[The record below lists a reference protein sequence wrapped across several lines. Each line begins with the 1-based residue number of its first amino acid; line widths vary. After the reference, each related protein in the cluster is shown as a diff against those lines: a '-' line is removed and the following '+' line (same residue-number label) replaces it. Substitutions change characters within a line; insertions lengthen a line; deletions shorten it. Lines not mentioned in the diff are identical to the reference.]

1 MRNASSQGF
10 LLVAGA
16 TFFWSLSGVFA
27 RWLPQVDPWTFNATR
42 GLGMGVA
49 LLVWIAWEY
58 RGGALRLFTQSDPA
72 ALAIA
77 GGFFAAGST
86 LYILAL
92 QLSSVA
98 AASCIGATSGIFAA
112 LLARVWLGERT
123 PVVFYVAVVMAIAG
137 VVLIAVGAASA
148 APVGSLAGI
157 AVSLAYALCFA
168 GQSVALRRYSAIPM
182 EPAMVL
188 GGLGVYLVVRLTVGL
203 APIGAGTTAA
213 LLFMGVIQLAVP
225 MVLYMR
231 GAKHVPAVQMVLITM
246 ADTVLNPLWVWLVH
260 REVPATSVFWGGAVI
275 LLAIA
280 VSAWPSLSAARRGR
294 AWS

>member
-1 MRNASSQGF
+1 MRDDSSRG
-10 LLVAGA
+10 LALVAGA

-27 RWLPQVDPWTFNATR
+27 RWLPQVDPWSFNATR

-49 LLVWIAWEY
+49 LLVWMAWEY
-58 RGGALRLFTQSDPA
+58 RLGAIKLFTEADPA
-72 ALAIA
+72 ALAIS
-77 GGFFAAGST
+77 GGFFAAGSSM
-86 LYILAL
+86 YILAL

-112 LLARVWLGERT
+112 LMARVWLGERT

-137 VVLIAVGAASA
+137 VILIALGEASA
-148 APVGSLAGI
+148 ATVGSLGGI

-168 GQSVALRRYSAIPM
+168 GQSVALRRYSALRM

-188 GGLGVYLVVRLTVGL
+188 GGFGVYLVVRLTVGL
-203 APIGAGTTAA
+203 EPIGAGATAV
-213 LLFMGVIQLAVP
+213 LLFMGVVQLAVP

-246 ADTVLNPLWVWLVH
+246 ADAVLNPLWVWLVH

-275 LLAIA
+275 LLAIG
-280 VSAWPSLSAARRGR
+280 VSASPGLMARRTR
-294 AWS
+294 R

>member
-49 LLVWIAWEY
+49 LLLWMAWEY
-58 RGGALRLFTQSDPA
+58 RLGAIRLFTQSDPA

-77 GGFFAAGST
+77 GQDGSAGST

-137 VVLIAVGAASA
+137 VVLIAVGEASA
-148 APVGSLAGI
+148 ATVGSLAGI

-280 VSAWPSLSAARRGR
+280 VSAWPSLSAARHRR
-294 AWS
+294 

>member
-1 MRNASSQGF
+1 MRNDSSRGF

-49 LLVWIAWEY
+49 LLVWMAWEY
-58 RGGALRLFTQSDPA
+58 RLGAIRLFTQSDPA
-72 ALAIA
+72 ALVIA

-92 QLSSVA
+92 QLASVA

-112 LLARVWLGERT
+112 LMARVWLGERT
-123 PVVFYVAVVMAIAG
+123 PVVFYLAVVLAILG
-137 VVLIAVGAASA
+137 VVLIAVGEASA
-148 APVGSLAGI
+148 ATVGSLGGI

-168 GQSVALRRYSAIPM
+168 GQSVALRRYSAVPM

-188 GGLGVYLVVRLTVGL
+188 GGLAVYLVVRLTVGL
-203 APIGAGTTAA
+203 SPIGLGATAV

-246 ADTVLNPLWVWLVH
+246 ADAVLNPLWVWLVH
-260 REVPATSVFWGGAVI
+260 REVPATSVFWGGGVI
-275 LLAIA
+275 LLAIG
-280 VSAWPSLSAARRGR
+280 VSSWPSLAAARSKR
-294 AWS
+294 

>member
-1 MRNASSQGF
+1 MRDDSSRGL
-10 LLVAGA
+10 LLVGGA

-27 RWLPQVDPWTFNATR
+27 RWLPQVDPWTFNAVR
-42 GLGMGVA
+42 GLGMASA
-49 LLVWIAWEY
+49 LLVWMALAY
-58 RGGALRLFTQSDPA
+58 RWGAIGLFTRSNPL
-72 ALAIA
+72 ALAIS

-112 LLARVWLGERT
+112 LLARWWLGERT
-123 PVVFYVAVVMAIAG
+123 PVVFYIAVVMAVAG
-137 VVLIAVGAASA
+137 VVLIAWGEASVTT
-148 APVGSLAGI
+148 VGSLGGI
-157 AVSLAYALCFA
+157 AVSLAFAWCFA
-168 GQSVALRRYSAIPM
+168 GQSVALRRYSALKM
-182 EPAMVL
+182 EPAMIL
-188 GGLGVYLVVRLTVGL
+188 GGLAVYLAVRLTAGV
-203 APIGAGTTAA
+203 APIGPGTTAV

-260 REVPATSVFWGGAVI
+260 REVPATSVFWGGGVI
-275 LLAIA
+275 LLAIG
-280 VSAWPSLSAARRGR
+280 VSAWPGLMAARARR
-294 AWS
+294 

>member
-1 MRNASSQGF
+1 MRDDSSRGL

-49 LLVWIAWEY
+49 LLLWMAWKY
-58 RGGALRLFTQSDPA
+58 RLGAIGLFTQSDPA
-72 ALAIA
+72 ALAIS
-77 GGFFAAGST
+77 GGFFAAGSS

-112 LLARVWLGERT
+112 LMARVWLGERT
-123 PVVFYVAVVMAIAG
+123 PLVFYGAVVMAIIG
-137 VVLIAVGAASA
+137 VALIALGEASA
-148 APVGSLAGI
+148 ATVGSLGGI

-168 GQSVALRRYSAIPM
+168 GQSVALRRYSALRM
-182 EPAMVL
+182 EPAMIL
-188 GGLGVYLVVRLTVGL
+188 GGLGVYVAVRFTVGL
-203 APIGAGTTAA
+203 APLGAGPMAA

-231 GAKHVPAVQMVLITM
+231 GARHVPAVQMVLITM
-246 ADTVLNPLWVWLVH
+246 ADAVLNPLWVWLVH
-260 REVPATSVFWGGAVI
+260 REVPATSVFWGGGVI
-275 LLAIA
+275 LLAIG
-280 VSAWPSLSAARRGR
+280 VSAWPSLAAARLRR
-294 AWS
+294 

>member
-1 MRNASSQGF
+1 MRDDASRGL

-49 LLVWIAWEY
+49 LLLWMAWEY
-58 RGGALRLFTQSDPA
+58 RLGAIRLFLQSDPA
-72 ALAIA
+72 ALAIS
-77 GGFFAAGST
+77 GGFFALGSSM
-86 LYILAL
+86 YILAL

-112 LLARVWLGERT
+112 LMARLWLGERT
-123 PVVFYVAVVMAIAG
+123 PMVFTIAVVMAIVG
-137 VVLIAVGAASA
+137 VVLIAAGEASA
-148 APVGSLAGI
+148 ATVGSLGGV

-168 GQSVALRRYSAIPM
+168 GQSVALRRYSALRM
-182 EPAMVL
+182 EPAMIL
-188 GGLGVYLVVRLTVGL
+188 GGLGVYLLVRFTVGL
-203 APIGAGTTAA
+203 EPLALGALVV

-231 GAKHVPAVQMVLITM
+231 GARHVPAVQMVLITM

-260 REVPATSVFWGGAVI
+260 REVPATSVFWGGGVI
-275 LLAIA
+275 LLAIG
-280 VSAWPSLSAARRGR
+280 VTAWPSLMAARYKR
-294 AWS
+294 

>member
-1 MRNASSQGF
+1 MRDDSSRG
-10 LLVAGA
+10 LALVAGA

-27 RWLPQVDPWTFNATR
+27 RWLPQVDPWSFNATR

-49 LLVWIAWEY
+49 LLVWMAWEY
-58 RGGALRLFTQSDPA
+58 RLGAIKLFTEADPA
-72 ALAIA
+72 ALAIS
-77 GGFFAAGST
+77 GGFFAAGSS

-92 QLSSVA
+92 QMSSVA

-112 LLARVWLGERT
+112 LMARVWLGERT
-123 PVVFYVAVVMAIAG
+123 PVVFYVAVVMAIVG
-137 VVLIAVGAASA
+137 VILIALGEASA
-148 APVGSLAGI
+148 ATVGSLGGI

-168 GQSVALRRYSAIPM
+168 GQSVALRRYSALRM

-188 GGLGVYLVVRLTVGL
+188 GGFGVYLVVRLTVGL
-203 APIGAGTTAA
+203 APMGLGTTMA
-213 LLFMGVIQLAVP
+213 LLFMGVVQLAVP

-231 GAKHVPAVQMVLITM
+231 GARHVPAVQMVLITM

-275 LLAIA
+275 LLAIG
-280 VSAWPSLSAARRGR
+280 VSAWPSLMAARARR
-294 AWS
+294 